1 MVYGRKSKFDNLYL
15 QICKKWELPFK
26 EIEIQL
32 YVGTER
38 VRKMKIIPK
47 R

>member
-15 QICKKWELPFK
+15 QICKKWPFK
-26 EIEIQL
+26 EIEKL